1 MKCLAVLLFL
11 ALSPSA
17 FGKEIY
23 VPNST
28 YVPVFKDPGEQN
40 VSVGPLWV
48 DETPVTN
55 RDFLAFV
62 RANPRFTRSK
72 VPALYSD
79 KAYLSHWTGDLSFAP
94 AESDFPVTN
103 VSWFIARKF
112 CAFKGKR
119 LPTIA
124 EWEVFSDSQNPKLE
138 AAILEWYAK
147 PGSTLK
153 KVGLSPANKFGIKDT
168 HGLIWEWVDNFGEA
182 IMSEDNR
189 RADPLFCGG
198 GSLKAKD
205 PKRYAA
211 FMRFAF
217 RSSLTAKY
225 NSANLGFRC
234 VKDDSG
240 GKR

>member
-23 VPNST
+23 IPNST

-94 AESDFPVTN
+94 AEADFPVTN
-103 VSWFIARKF
+103 VPWFIARKF

-182 IMSEDNR
+182 IMSEDTR